1 MSHQTTVVLLWPYHD
16 ILWFLKT
23 LLNSTIVLFNQA
35 TNSKTKN
42 VYSDYQRSTTTKDS
56 VWPQCLPEGKAVWK
70 QTYDRRWPWWAMLG
84 QTTPTTS
91 TLTTTTTTT
100 TTTSTST
107 LTTPTSISPPPLLS
121 FPPHHQERRKFDQ
134 DLPTDTIKMG
144 LPSFFCKFWNSRASI
159 NHQSFIN
166 HPNKKIQ
173 IWQNLAW
180 DSKILFCNFC
190 SEFSKYRTVI
200 FDFVMLTIFGNSLN
214 VKNCLRFFPM
224 KQG

>member
-1 MSHQTTVVLLWPYHD
+1 MSFDLSGGPSVVARRAPGARALGKENLQPWPYHGSTMSHQTTVVLLWPYHD

-91 TLTTTTTTT
+91 TLTTTTMYYYYYYYYYFYFYFDYSNFDFSTTT
-100 TTTSTST
+100 TIFSTTS
-107 LTTPTSISPPPLLS
+107 PRKKKVRPRPAYRYDKNGFAFFLL
-121 FPPHHQERRKFDQ
+121 
-134 DLPTDTIKMG
+134 
-144 LPSFFCKFWNSRASI
+144 
-159 NHQSFIN
+159 
-166 HPNKKIQ
+166 Q
-173 IWQNLAW
+173 IL
-180 DSKILFCNFC
+180 K
-190 SEFSKYRTVI
+190 
-200 FDFVMLTIFGNSLN
+200 
-214 VKNCLRFFPM
+214 
-224 KQG
+224 